1 MLNKLSV
8 SLRALRETPH
18 PPDSL
23 PEGKGARWDRFDSL
37 FLLACLGWAFL
48 MWYGQFMH
56 QYPDVILGGDAANIT
71 GFAAA
76 SDHPDWFRGDLLLSD
91 PANFRIYATVHIPLI
106 RALTHLTGNY
116 SQSFNLILLPQA
128 FLQLFGFYV
137 FGRQLFKNRFWAV
150 LLSLVNI
157 APFAINLEESWGL
170 SYFAVPRQLFQALL
184 PFLLALVLRTRKD
197 WRIWPV
203 WMALCGL
210 LVYAHPVS
218 TPAWAAALGVGIFSL
233 TFTSTTAR
241 WGWPRRLGWVA
252 LCGFAFVSAALP
264 FILNYMNSHVQGAS
278 TNYDLVYS
286 TIVESFPRDLLD
298 TPAAVVQ
305 FVKITTRSGLLPLGL
320 LGLGLLLFIRPRQ
333 QADLRLVLTWA
344 GGILLMSVFI
354 PWIEH
359 SLERALR
366 LIPLET
372 ELARGLR
379 YIPFFFILFILW
391 ALLELR
397 DRLKPHWMS
406 KAAAVSATVLVALWL
421 VINPLRMETMRH
433 ILECWRSAQVLC
445 SHPVPETD
453 IIHAVRQYTPPGST
467 IYSALANQFDMAFS
481 QSVRYLALRPLVY
494 SFKDRGLLVYSN
506 AETLAK
512 WDQVHQELVDIS
524 TAYSERERP
533 RQWYNQAVSLGA
545 EYMIAPN
552 TFNLKPYAELPVTL
566 LFQDNRYLLF
576 QIHPAQ

>member
-1 MLNKLSV
+1 MLNKLPAP
-8 SLRALRETPH
+8 LRALRRAPEA
-18 PPDSL
+18 PDNL
-23 PEGKGARWDRFDSL
+23 PAATGARWNRFDSL
-37 FLLACLGWAFL
+37 FFLACLGWAFL

-76 SDHPDWFRGDLLLSD
+76 RDHPDWYRGDLLLSD

-106 RALTHLTGNY
+106 RALTQITGSY
-116 SQSFNLILLPQA
+116 SQSFNLILLPQV
-128 FLQLFGFYV
+128 FLQLTGFYV
-137 FGRQLFKNRFWAV
+137 LGRQLFRNRFWAV
-150 LLSLVNI
+150 LLALVNI

-170 SYFAVPRQLFQALL
+170 SYYAVPRQLFQSLL

-197 WRIWPV
+197 WRAWPV
-203 WMALCGL
+203 WMGLCGL

-218 TPAWAAALGVGIFSL
+218 TPAWAAALGVGILSL
-233 TFTSTTAR
+233 TPASTPAR

-252 LCGFAFVSAALP
+252 LCGVAFLATALP

-278 TNYDLVYS
+278 TNYDLVYA
-286 TIVESFPRDLLD
+286 TIVESFPHNLLD
-298 TPAAVVQ
+298 TPAAVAE
-305 FVKITTRSGLLPLGL
+305 FIKITTRSGLLPLGL
-320 LGLGLLLFIRPRQ
+320 LGLGLLLFIRPRRP
-333 QADLRLVLTWA
+333 ADLRLALAWV

-354 PWIEH
+354 PWVEH

-366 LIPLET
+366 LIPVET

-379 YIPFFFILFILW
+379 YIPFFFILFALW
-391 ALLELR
+391 GLAELS
-397 DRLKPHWMS
+397 DRLNPHWTS
-406 KAAAVSATVLVALWL
+406 KAAAASAAALVAFWL
-421 VINPLRMETMRH
+421 VINPLRLETMRH
-433 ILECWRSAQVLC
+433 ILECWSSAQVLC
-445 SHPVPETD
+445 SHTVPETAV
-453 IIHAVRQYTPPGST
+453 INAVRQYTPPGSP

-512 WDQVHQELVDIS
+512 WDQVHQEMVYIS
-524 TAYSERERP
+524 TAYSEMERP

-545 EYMIAPN
+545 EYMITPN
-552 TFNLKPYAELPVTL
+552 TFNLKPYAALPVTL